1 MSGEIGVVML
11 APAVIP
17 VALFAAGVGA
27 TGYAIG
33 KLADVAIERERRV
46 RDATVRVARA
56 TDRYR
61 AVRDQVERA
70 RQQFGAEID
79 PMPDAPPDLS
89 PGGDLARAD
98 AIAAEIG
105 ARVDAA
111 QQRLQVQLGIAR
123 SKKIMAAVRRAVA
136 EIAASAPA
144 QAAPPAIVQRPA
156 ELEESLRRVL
166 SRLDPAGSE
175 ADTRQLEEWA
185 AQALKAP
192 TPATA
197 LRLLDDLRHEVD
209 TVNRTVERRRARL
222 ADLADRLREHTGPL
236 IDAALALLATAGD
249 APEWDTLETAVADA
263 IAHTREAALR
273 DYTAWALR
281 DSLREIGIE
290 SEEDFDVL
298 LAQDGM
304 AHVRRPGWED
314 VAVRVRHRPA
324 DDAVHFNLVAP
335 RGDGA
340 APDPAAEEQWCRA
353 FDALVPALA
362 ERGIEVRVTH
372 RSEEGEAQVQQVD
385 ESRFPFERRRRDRR
399 TDERRREMGR

>member
-11 APAVIP
+11 VPAVIP

-33 KLADVAIERERRV
+33 KLADVAIERERRT
-46 RDATVRVARA
+46 READVRVARA
-56 TDRYR
+56 MDRYR
-61 AVRDQVERA
+61 AVHDQVQRA
-70 RQQFGAEID
+70 RQQFGTEID
-79 PMPDAPPDLS
+79 PMPDAPSDPS
-89 PGGDLARAD
+89 PGGDLDRAD
-98 AIAAEIG
+98 AIAADLNTL
-105 ARVDAA
+105 VDTA
-111 QQRLQVQLGIAR
+111 QRRLQVQLGVAR
-123 SKKIMAAVRRAVA
+123 SRKIMAAVRRAVA
-136 EIAASAPA
+136 EVAASAPA
-144 QAAPPAIVQRPA
+144 QVAPPAIVQRPA
-156 ELEESLRRVL
+156 ELEESLRRVM
-166 SRLDPAGSE
+166 SRLDPAASA

-209 TVNRTVERRRARL
+209 TVNKAVERRRARL
-222 ADLADRLREHTGPL
+222 AGLADRLREHTGPL
-236 IDAALALLATAGD
+236 IDAALARLATAGD
-249 APEWDTLETAVADA
+249 APEWDALEADVADA
-263 IAHTREAALR
+263 IARTREAAVR

-335 RGDGA
+335 RGDDVTL
-340 APDPAAEEQWCRA
+340 DPAAEEQWCRA

-362 ERGIEVRVTH
+362 ERGIDVTVTH
-372 RSEEGEAQVQQVD
+372 RSEEGEAQVQKVD

-399 TDERRREMGR
+399 AEPRSRELGR